1 MCCPRRSFLE
11 GVGLLKGGTRVVPTR
26 WQKGGA
32 AVVLSASCRDVV
44 AIVLG
49 TECAGEMP
57 AAMRKATGS
66 RRPCCDAIRKYPC
79 QSGADLFFAVRLPSW
94 AGALGRLSQLH
105 LVDFSVESAPADAE
119 FFSSGSYIA
128 IGGCEGLGD

>member
-44 AIVLG
+44 AIVFG
-49 TECAGEMP
+49 DTVRRRNACGNEEGNRHAGGRV
-57 AAMRKATGS
+57 AMRFGNTRVSQAPTCFS
-66 RRPCCDAIRKYPC
+66 
-79 QSGADLFFAVRLPSW
+79 LFVSPV
-94 AGALGRLSQLH
+94 GPALWD
-105 LVDFSVESAPADAE
+105 V
-119 FFSSGSYIA
+119 
-128 IGGCEGLGD
+128 